1 LDPNIQPMQKTY
13 RGGRGQVA
21 PKRFL
26 QRRISNLTQKFDG
39 DTQNIR
45 SQLIFELRSLLE
57 VATEQSLSTGGQK
70 AAERQNWIKL
80 ATYISQ
86 VINNI
91 SKTYD
96 VSQIKDEL
104 EALKKTVAELDKK

>member
-1 LDPNIQPMQKTY
+1 MEPNIQPMQKTY
-13 RGGRGQVA
+13 RGGRRNHR
-21 PKRFL
+21 PERFL
-26 QRRISNLTQKFDG
+26 HRRISNLTQRFDG

-45 SQLIFELRSLLE
+45 SQLILELRSLLE
-57 VATEQSLSTGGQK
+57 IATEQSLSTGGQK
-70 AAERQNWIKL
+70 AAERQDWIRL

-104 EALKKTVAELDKK
+104 EELKKTVGELDKQ

>member
-1 LDPNIQPMQKTY
+1 MQKTY
-13 RGGRGQVA
+13 RGGRRHVG
-21 PKRFL
+21 PERFL

-45 SQLIFELRSLLE
+45 SQLILELRSLLE

-70 AAERQNWIKL
+70 SAERQNWIRL

-96 VSQIKDEL
+96 VTQIKDEL
-104 EALKKTVAELDKK
+104 EELRKTIEDMDKK